1 MVIPATAG
9 KGAWNVREPLK
20 DTVSHTLP
28 KVALTA
34 WDRRALATTR
44 QTFSK
49 FSTHIGAPLPRS
61 STAFNS
67 TFLTVSDIG
76 MSSKLNPQIACGTVL
91 NGVTSLKLH
100 PGLTNEM
107 VEIVGRRRNTYLQ
120 LRDDKNHLDD
130 ILNRGAE
137 RARAIAGPVLE
148 NVRRAIGISR

>member
-1 MVIPATAG
+1 MCRACTLNRKSWEKVVFCFLTKLLTVKRCQKVNFMVIPATAG

-34 WDRRALATTR
+34 WDRRALATTQ

-49 FSTHIGAPLPRS
+49 ISTLIGAPLLQS

-67 TFLTVSDIG
+67 TFLTASYIG
-76 MSSKLNPQIACGTVL
+76 MASKSIPQIACGTVL

-107 VEIVGRRRNTYLQ
+107 VEIVGRRRNTYP
-120 LRDDKNHLDD
+120 D
-130 ILNRGAE
+130 
-137 RARAIAGPVLE
+137 
-148 NVRRAIGISR
+148 SR